1 MLIYSLQI
9 VEIIMY
15 IFNPFNGNTMYVNV
29 HFQLEIRT
37 HFIST
42 VSTLGENMF
51 LWRWSNTNDC
61 I

>member
-9 VEIIMY
+9 IEIIMY
-15 IFNPFNGNTMYVNV
+15 IFNPFNCNTMYVNV

-42 VSTLGENMF
+42 VSTLGENML
-51 LWRWSNTNDC
+51 LWGRSNTNDC